1 MVILIK
7 TKQEYERIK
16 ALFEGVDEKQ
26 ISLVDG
32 AIMEAARLRIE
43 LERLNE
49 IVKSTGL
56 VAVNPANQ
64 SQQKELPVSKMI
76 TKVRVNY
83 LSYISRLSALLGK
96 NVGEEDDEL
105 SEFE

>member
-1 MVILIK
+1 MIVIK
-7 TKQEYERIK
+7 VQAEYERIK

-32 AIMEAARLRIE
+32 AIMEAARLRVE
-43 LERLNE
+43 LERLSE
-49 IVKSTGL
+49 IVKITGL

-76 TKVRVNY
+76 TKVRANY

-96 NVGEEDDEL
+96 NVGEDEDDLE
-105 SEFE
+105 EFI

>member
-1 MVILIK
+1 MIALEVQ
-7 TKQEYERIK
+7 QEYSRIK
-16 ALFEGVDEKQ
+16 LLFEGVDEKQ

-32 AIMEAARLRIE
+32 AIMEAARLRVE

-49 IVKSTGL
+49 IVKITGL

-76 TKVRVNY
+76 TKVRANY

-96 NVGEEDDEL
+96 NVGEDDDDLAEYD
-105 SEFE
+105 

>member
-1 MVILIK
+1 MIELEV
-7 TKQEYERIK
+7 QSEYQRIK

-32 AIMEAARLRIE
+32 AIMEAARLRVE

-49 IVKSTGL
+49 IVKVTGL
-56 VAVNPANQ
+56 VAVNPAKQ

-76 TKVRVNY
+76 TKVRANY

-96 NVGEEDDEL
+96 NVGEEDDDLE
-105 SEFE
+105 EFQ

>member
-1 MVILIK
+1 VIVIEVQ
-7 TKQEYERIK
+7 QEYDRLK

-26 ISLVDG
+26 LSLVEG
-32 AIMEAARLRIE
+32 AIIETARLRVE

-49 IVKSTGL
+49 IVKITGL
-56 VAVNPANQ
+56 VAVNPAKQ

-76 TKVRVNY
+76 TKVRANY

-96 NVGEEDDEL
+96 NVSEDEDEL
-105 SEFE
+105 AEYD

>member
-1 MVILIK
+1 VIELEV
-7 TKQEYERIK
+7 QSEYQRIK

-32 AIMEAARLRIE
+32 AIMEAARLRVE

-49 IVKSTGL
+49 IVKVTGL
-56 VAVNPANQ
+56 VAVNPAKQ

-76 TKVRVNY
+76 TKVRANY

-96 NVGEEDDEL
+96 NVGEEDDDLE
-105 SEFE
+105 EFQ